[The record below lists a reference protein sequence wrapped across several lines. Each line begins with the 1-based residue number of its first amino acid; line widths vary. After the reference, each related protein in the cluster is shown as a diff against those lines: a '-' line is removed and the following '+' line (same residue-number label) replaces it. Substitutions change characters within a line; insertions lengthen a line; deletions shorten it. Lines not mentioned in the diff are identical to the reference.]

1 MADDV
6 DKLKDQNRA
15 LRRLVMV
22 LIDLL
27 KDVSVMGID
36 KQLHVSYICNGQWG
50 YRCTC
55 DVHQVIAAAEE
66 LLEEEVL

>member
-1 MADDV
+1 M
-6 DKLKDQNRA
+6 
-15 LRRLVMV
+15 VMV